1 MSGYRRF
8 IAYVYEYQQG
18 RKGAGKGFIKV
29 EAKNG
34 VCRIRYKLA
43 GIFGKG
49 EGTAEVIG
57 YVREGDRCR
66 GVRLGRWTS
75 AGSSAEFEQ
84 ELDEENLNGSGY
96 SLNDLCGL
104 LLLTD
109 MGEVY
114 GSGWDDRP
122 LNPGEIQLPMQ
133 EEEGRSVRQ
142 EMPER
147 EQENADRA
155 QEEIRQEREMPER
168 DQAMPQQDREM
179 RIEHPG
185 QNQAA
190 LQRDQP
196 VAEWER
202 ERSMPGSESGFQSE
216 PDTGSEHGFRS
227 EPQAGTEQ
235 GFQPEPETGTERGFQ
250 SEPETETEQG
260 FRSEPETGSEQRFQP
275 EPETGPEQGFRSE
288 RETGAEQ
295 GFRPEPET
303 GPEPG
308 FRSEPGTGP
317 EPGFRPEP
325 ETGAEQRFQSDA
337 QRRPEQGFQSVPETR
352 RVIPRQGPT
361 IPRGSQNAP
370 GQNPFLT
377 GPEQSFRSMPGQQRN
392 TVSERETAGRT
403 AEEREQEIR
412 EIEEEEMEAAPPIEM
427 NEPEQSTLP
436 GPEDAGE
443 ERLRGQSAACA
454 QRQMPLFGDE
464 ETVRYMQIQMKDLC
478 CLGRR
483 DRGLANNNFL
493 RRGASRYGYL
503 LMGQRKADGTFFLG
517 VPGVYERQECL
528 MANLCGFPYF
538 REACRCGRNQGR
550 FGYWY
555 RFLDTPDLNRLEGNT
570 YFS

>member
-96 SLNDLCGL
+96 SLNELCGL

-122 LNPGEIQLPMQ
+122 LNPGEIQLPRQ

-168 DQAMPQQDREM
+168 DQTMPQQNREM

-196 VAEWER
+196 VPEWEQ
-202 ERSMPGSESGFQSE
+202 SMPGSES
-216 PDTGSEHGFRS
+216 GFRS

-235 GFQPEPETGTERGFQ
+235 GFRSEPETGTERGFQ
-250 SEPETETEQG
+250 SEPETGIEQG
-260 FRSEPETGSEQRFQP
+260 FRSEPQTGTEQGFQPEPETRSERGFQP
-275 EPETGPEQGFRSE
+275 EPETG
-288 RETGAEQ
+288 AEQ
-295 GFRPEPET
+295 GFQSEPET
-303 GPEPG
+303 ETEQR
-308 FRSEPGTGP
+308 FQ
-317 EPGFRPEP
+317 PEP

-392 TVSERETAGRT
+392 TVSERETAGRS

-503 LMGQRKADGTFFLG
+503 LLGQRKADGTFFLG

-528 MANLCGFPYF
+528 MANLSGFPYF

>member
-34 VCRIRYKLA
+34 VCRIWYKLA

-57 YVREGDRCR
+57 YVREGDRFR

-122 LNPGEIQLPMQ
+122 LNPGEIQLPRQ

-168 DQAMPQQDREM
+168 DQTMPQQNREM

-196 VAEWER
+196 VPEWEQ
-202 ERSMPGSESGFQSE
+202 SMPGSES
-216 PDTGSEHGFRS
+216 GFRS

-235 GFQPEPETGTERGFQ
+235 GFRSEPETGTERGFQ
-250 SEPETETEQG
+250 SEPETGIEQG
-260 FRSEPETGSEQRFQP
+260 FRSEPQTGTEQGFQPEPETRSERGFQP
-275 EPETGPEQGFRSE
+275 EPETG
-288 RETGAEQ
+288 AEQ
-295 GFRPEPET
+295 GFQSEPET
-303 GPEPG
+303 ETEQR
-308 FRSEPGTGP
+308 FQ
-317 EPGFRPEP
+317 PEP

-377 GPEQSFRSMPGQQRN
+377 GPEQSFQSMPGQQRN

-503 LMGQRKADGTFFLG
+503 LLGQRKADGTFFLG

-555 RFLDTPDLNRLEGNT
+555 RFLDTPNLNRLEGNT

>member
-34 VCRIRYKLA
+34 VCRIWYKLA

-57 YVREGDRCR
+57 YVREGDRFR

-96 SLNDLCGL
+96 SLNELCGL

-122 LNPGEIQLPMQ
+122 LNPGEIQLPRQ

-168 DQAMPQQDREM
+168 DQTMPQQNREM

-196 VAEWER
+196 VPEWEQ
-202 ERSMPGSESGFQSE
+202 SMPGSES
-216 PDTGSEHGFRS
+216 GFRS

-235 GFQPEPETGTERGFQ
+235 GFRSEPETGTERGFQ
-250 SEPETETEQG
+250 SEPETGIEQG
-260 FRSEPETGSEQRFQP
+260 FRSEPQTGTEQGFQPEPETRSERGFQP
-275 EPETGPEQGFRSE
+275 EPETG
-288 RETGAEQ
+288 AEQ
-295 GFRPEPET
+295 GFQSEPET
-303 GPEPG
+303 ETEQR
-308 FRSEPGTGP
+308 FQ
-317 EPGFRPEP
+317 PEP

-377 GPEQSFRSMPGQQRN
+377 GPEQSFQSMPGQQRN

-503 LMGQRKADGTFFLG
+503 LLGQRKADGTFFLG

-528 MANLCGFPYF
+528 MANLSGFPYF

-555 RFLDTPDLNRLEGNT
+555 RFLDTPNLNRLEGNT

>member
-57 YVREGDRCR
+57 YIREGDRCR
-66 GVRLGRWTS
+66 GARLGRWTS

-122 LNPGEIQLPMQ
+122 LNPGEIQLPRQ

-142 EMPER
+142 EMSER
-147 EQENADRA
+147 EQETADRA

-168 DQAMPQQDREM
+168 DQTMPEQNREM
-179 RIEHPG
+179 RREHPG

-196 VAEWER
+196 VAEWEQ
-202 ERSMPGSESGFQSE
+202 SMPGSESGFQSE
-216 PDTGSEHGFRS
+216 PETGAERGFRS
-227 EPQAGTEQ
+227 EPETGPEQGFRPEPETGAERGFQLEPETGPEQGFRSETQTGSEQ
-235 GFQPEPETGTERGFQ
+235 GFQPEPETRSERGFRPE
-250 SEPETETEQG
+250 SETETEQG
-260 FRSEPETGSEQRFQP
+260 FRSEPETGSEQRFQ
-275 EPETGPEQGFRSE
+275 S
-288 RETGAEQ
+288 
-295 GFRPEPET
+295 
-303 GPEPG
+303 
-308 FRSEPGTGP
+308 
-317 EPGFRPEP
+317 EP

-377 GPEQSFRSMPGQQRN
+377 GPEQSFQSMPGQQRN

-427 NEPEQSTLP
+427 NEPEQRTLP

-503 LMGQRKADGTFFLG
+503 LLGQRKADGTFFLG

>member
-57 YVREGDRCR
+57 YIREGDRCR
-66 GVRLGRWTS
+66 GARLGRWTS

-122 LNPGEIQLPMQ
+122 LNPGEIQLPRQ

-142 EMPER
+142 EMSER
-147 EQENADRA
+147 EQETADRA

-168 DQAMPQQDREM
+168 DQTMPEQNREM
-179 RIEHPG
+179 RREHPG

-196 VAEWER
+196 VAEWEQ
-202 ERSMPGSESGFQSE
+202 SMPGSESGFQSE
-216 PDTGSEHGFRS
+216 PETGAERGFRS
-227 EPQAGTEQ
+227 EPETGPEQGFRPEPETGAERGFQLEPETGPEQGFRSETQTGSEQ
-235 GFQPEPETGTERGFQ
+235 GFQPEPETRSERGFRPE
-250 SEPETETEQG
+250 SETETEQG
-260 FRSEPETGSEQRFQP
+260 FRSEPETGSEQRFQ
-275 EPETGPEQGFRSE
+275 S
-288 RETGAEQ
+288 
-295 GFRPEPET
+295 
-303 GPEPG
+303 
-308 FRSEPGTGP
+308 
-317 EPGFRPEP
+317 EP

-377 GPEQSFRSMPGQQRN
+377 GPEQSFQSMPGQQRN

-503 LMGQRKADGTFFLG
+503 LLGQRKADGTFFLG

>member
-147 EQENADRA
+147 EQETTDRA

-179 RIEHPG
+179 RREHPG

-202 ERSMPGSESGFQSE
+202 ERSMPGSESGFQLE
-216 PDTGSEHGFRS
+216 PDTGSESGFRS
-227 EPQAGTEQ
+227 EPQAGPEQ
-235 GFQPEPETGTERGFQ
+235 GFRSEPETETERGFQ
-250 SEPETETEQG
+250 SEPETGIEQG
-260 FRSEPETGSEQRFQP
+260 FRSEPQTGPEQGFQP
-275 EPETGPEQGFRSE
+275 EPETRSERGFRSE
-288 RETGAEQ
+288 QETGTEQ

-317 EPGFRPEP
+317 
-325 ETGAEQRFQSDA
+325 EQRFQSDA

-392 TVSERETAGRT
+392 TVSERETTGRT

-517 VPGVYERQECL
+517 VPGIYERQECL

>member
-1 MSGYRRF
+1 
-8 IAYVYEYQQG
+8 
-18 RKGAGKGFIKV
+18 
-29 EAKNG
+29 
-34 VCRIRYKLA
+34 
-43 GIFGKG
+43 
-49 EGTAEVIG
+49 
-57 YVREGDRCR
+57 
-66 GVRLGRWTS
+66 
-75 AGSSAEFEQ
+75 
-84 ELDEENLNGSGY
+84 
-96 SLNDLCGL
+96 
-104 LLLTD
+104 
-109 MGEVY
+109 
-114 GSGWDDRP
+114 
-122 LNPGEIQLPMQ
+122 
-133 EEEGRSVRQ
+133 
-142 EMPER
+142 
-147 EQENADRA
+147 
-155 QEEIRQEREMPER
+155 MPER
-168 DQAMPQQDREM
+168 DQAMPEQNREM
-179 RIEHPG
+179 MREHPG

-196 VAEWER
+196 VPEWEQ
-202 ERSMPGSESGFQSE
+202 SMPGSERGFRLQPE
-216 PDTGSEHGFRS
+216 TGSERGFRS

-295 GFRPEPET
+295 
-303 GPEPG
+303 G

-392 TVSERETAGRT
+392 TVSERETAGRS

-443 ERLRGQSAACA
+443 ERLRGQSSACA

-503 LMGQRKADGTFFLG
+503 LLGQRKADGTFFLG

>member
-1 MSGYRRF
+1 M
-8 IAYVYEYQQG
+8 YEYQQG

-57 YVREGDRCR
+57 YIREGDRCR

-142 EMPER
+142 EMSER
-147 EQENADRA
+147 EQETADRA

-168 DQAMPQQDREM
+168 DQTMPQQNREM

-196 VAEWER
+196 VPEWER

-216 PDTGSEHGFRS
+216 PDTGSERGFRS

-235 GFQPEPETGTERGFQ
+235 GFRPEPETGTERGFQ
-250 SEPETETEQG
+250 SEPETGIEQGFRSEPQTGTEQGFQPEPETRSERGFRPESETETEQG
-260 FRSEPETGSEQRFQP
+260 FRSEPETGSEQRFQ
-275 EPETGPEQGFRSE
+275 
-288 RETGAEQ
+288 
-295 GFRPEPET
+295 
-303 GPEPG
+303 
-308 FRSEPGTGP
+308 
-317 EPGFRPEP
+317 PEP

-392 TVSERETAGRT
+392 TDSERETAGRT

-427 NEPEQSTLP
+427 NEPEQRTLP

-503 LMGQRKADGTFFLG
+503 LLGQRKADGTFFLG

>member
-57 YVREGDRCR
+57 YIREGDRCR

-147 EQENADRA
+147 EQETTDRA

-179 RIEHPG
+179 RREHPG

-190 LQRDQP
+190 WQRDQP

-202 ERSMPGSESGFQSE
+202 ERSMPGSESGFQLE
-216 PDTGSEHGFRS
+216 PDTGSESGFRS
-227 EPQAGTEQ
+227 EPQAGPEQ
-235 GFQPEPETGTERGFQ
+235 GFQSEPETGTERGFQ
-250 SEPETETEQG
+250 SEPETGIEQGFRSEPQTGTEQGFQPEPETRSERGFRPESETETEQG
-260 FRSEPETGSEQRFQP
+260 FRSEPETGSEQRFQ
-275 EPETGPEQGFRSE
+275 
-288 RETGAEQ
+288 
-295 GFRPEPET
+295 
-303 GPEPG
+303 
-308 FRSEPGTGP
+308 
-317 EPGFRPEP
+317 PEP

-412 EIEEEEMEAAPPIEM
+412 EIEEEEMEAVPPIEM

-503 LMGQRKADGTFFLG
+503 LLGQRKADGTFFLG

>member
-122 LNPGEIQLPMQ
+122 LNPGEIQLPRQ

-142 EMPER
+142 EMSER
-147 EQENADRA
+147 EQETADRA

-168 DQAMPQQDREM
+168 DQTMPEQNREM
-179 RIEHPG
+179 MREHPG

-196 VAEWER
+196 VPEWER

-216 PDTGSEHGFRS
+216 PDTGTERGFRS
-227 EPQAGTEQ
+227 EPQAG
-235 GFQPEPETGTERGFQ
+235 
-250 SEPETETEQG
+250 TEQG
-260 FRSEPETGSEQRFQP
+260 FRSEPETGSEQRFQ
-275 EPETGPEQGFRSE
+275 
-288 RETGAEQ
+288 
-295 GFRPEPET
+295 
-303 GPEPG
+303 
-308 FRSEPGTGP
+308 
-317 EPGFRPEP
+317 PEP

-392 TVSERETAGRT
+392 TDSERETAGRT

-503 LMGQRKADGTFFLG
+503 LLGQRKADGTFFLG

>member
-142 EMPER
+142 EMSER
-147 EQENADRA
+147 EQETADRA

-168 DQAMPQQDREM
+168 DQTMPEQNREM
-179 RIEHPG
+179 RREHPG

-196 VAEWER
+196 VAEWEQ
-202 ERSMPGSESGFQSE
+202 SMPGSESGFQSE
-216 PDTGSEHGFRS
+216 PETGAERGFRS
-227 EPQAGTEQ
+227 EPETGPEQGFRPEPETGAERGFQLEPETGPEQGFRSETQTGSEQ
-235 GFQPEPETGTERGFQ
+235 GFQPEPETRSERGFRPE
-250 SEPETETEQG
+250 SETETEQG
-260 FRSEPETGSEQRFQP
+260 FRSEPETGSEQRFQ
-275 EPETGPEQGFRSE
+275 S
-288 RETGAEQ
+288 
-295 GFRPEPET
+295 
-303 GPEPG
+303 
-308 FRSEPGTGP
+308 
-317 EPGFRPEP
+317 EP

-377 GPEQSFRSMPGQQRN
+377 GPEQSFRTMPGQQRN

-503 LMGQRKADGTFFLG
+503 LLGQRKADGTFFLG

>member
-29 EAKNG
+29 EAKNS

-122 LNPGEIQLPMQ
+122 LNPGEIQLPRQ

-168 DQAMPQQDREM
+168 DQAMPEQNREM
-179 RIEHPG
+179 MREHPG

-190 LQRDQP
+190 LQRD
-196 VAEWER
+196 
-202 ERSMPGSESGFQSE
+202 RSMPGSESGFQSE
-216 PDTGSEHGFRS
+216 PDTGSERGFRS

-235 GFQPEPETGTERGFQ
+235 GFRPEPETGTERGFQ
-250 SEPETETEQG
+250 SEPETGIEQGFRSEPQTGTEQGFQPEPETRSERGFRPESETETEQG
-260 FRSEPETGSEQRFQP
+260 FRSEPETGSEQRFQ
-275 EPETGPEQGFRSE
+275 
-288 RETGAEQ
+288 
-295 GFRPEPET
+295 
-303 GPEPG
+303 
-308 FRSEPGTGP
+308 
-317 EPGFRPEP
+317 PEP

-392 TVSERETAGRT
+392 TDSERETAGRT

-427 NEPEQSTLP
+427 NEPEQRTLP

-503 LMGQRKADGTFFLG
+503 LLGQRKADGTFFLG

>member
-196 VAEWER
+196 VPEWEQ
-202 ERSMPGSESGFQSE
+202 SMPGSESGFQSE

-235 GFQPEPETGTERGFQ
+235 GFQPEPETGTESGFQ

-295 GFRPEPET
+295 
-303 GPEPG
+303 
-308 FRSEPGTGP
+308 
-317 EPGFRPEP
+317 GFRPEP

-427 NEPEQSTLP
+427 NEPEQRTLP

>member
-57 YVREGDRCR
+57 YIREGDRCR

-147 EQENADRA
+147 EQETTDRA

-179 RIEHPG
+179 RREHPG

-190 LQRDQP
+190 WQRDQP

-202 ERSMPGSESGFQSE
+202 ERSMPGSESGFQLE
-216 PDTGSEHGFRS
+216 PDTGSESGFRS
-227 EPQAGTEQ
+227 EPQAGPEQ
-235 GFQPEPETGTERGFQ
+235 GFQSEPETGTERGFQ
-250 SEPETETEQG
+250 SEPETGIEQGFRSEPQTGTEQGFQPEPETRSERGFRPESETETEQG
-260 FRSEPETGSEQRFQP
+260 FRSEPETGSEQRFQ
-275 EPETGPEQGFRSE
+275 
-288 RETGAEQ
+288 
-295 GFRPEPET
+295 
-303 GPEPG
+303 
-308 FRSEPGTGP
+308 
-317 EPGFRPEP
+317 PEP

-377 GPEQSFRSMPGQQRN
+377 GPEQSFQSMPGQQRN

-412 EIEEEEMEAAPPIEM
+412 EIEEEEMEAVPPIEM

-503 LMGQRKADGTFFLG
+503 LLGQRKADGTFFLG

>member
-34 VCRIRYKLA
+34 VCRIWYKLA

-57 YVREGDRCR
+57 YVREGDRFR

-96 SLNDLCGL
+96 SLNELCGL

-122 LNPGEIQLPMQ
+122 LNPGEIQLPRQ

-168 DQAMPQQDREM
+168 DQTMPQQNREM

-196 VAEWER
+196 VPEWEQ
-202 ERSMPGSESGFQSE
+202 SMPGSES
-216 PDTGSEHGFRS
+216 GFRS

-235 GFQPEPETGTERGFQ
+235 GFRSEPETGTERGFQ
-250 SEPETETEQG
+250 SEPETGIEQG
-260 FRSEPETGSEQRFQP
+260 FRSEPQTGTEQGFQPEPETRSERGFQP
-275 EPETGPEQGFRSE
+275 EPETG
-288 RETGAEQ
+288 AEQ
-295 GFRPEPET
+295 GFQSEPET
-303 GPEPG
+303 ETEQR
-308 FRSEPGTGP
+308 FQ
-317 EPGFRPEP
+317 PEP

-377 GPEQSFRSMPGQQRN
+377 GPEQSFQSMPGQQRN

-503 LMGQRKADGTFFLG
+503 LLGQRKADGTFFLG

-528 MANLCGFPYF
+528 MANLSGFPYF

-555 RFLDTPDLNRLEGNT
+555 RFLETPNLNRLEGNT

>member
-1 MSGYRRF
+1 M
-8 IAYVYEYQQG
+8 YEYQQG

-34 VCRIRYKLA
+34 VCRIWYKLA

-96 SLNDLCGL
+96 SLDDLCGL

-133 EEEGRSVRQ
+133 EEGRSVRQ

-147 EQENADRA
+147 EQETADRA

-168 DQAMPQQDREM
+168 DQTMPQQNREM
-179 RIEHPG
+179 RIEHSG
-185 QNQAA
+185 QNRAA

-196 VAEWER
+196 VPEWEQ
-202 ERSMPGSESGFQSE
+202 SMPGSERGFQSE
-216 PDTGSEHGFRS
+216 PDTGSERGFRS

-235 GFQPEPETGTERGFQ
+235 GFRSEPETGTERGFQ
-250 SEPETETEQG
+250 SEPETGIEQGFRSEPQTGTEQGFQPEPETRSERGFRPESETETEQG
-260 FRSEPETGSEQRFQP
+260 FRSEPETGSEQGFQ
-275 EPETGPEQGFRSE
+275 
-288 RETGAEQ
+288 
-295 GFRPEPET
+295 
-303 GPEPG
+303 
-308 FRSEPGTGP
+308 
-317 EPGFRPEP
+317 PEP

-503 LMGQRKADGTFFLG
+503 LLGQRKADGTFFLG

>member
-303 GPEPG
+303 G
-308 FRSEPGTGP
+308 
-317 EPGFRPEP
+317 
-325 ETGAEQRFQSDA
+325 AEQRFQSDA

>member
-34 VCRIRYKLA
+34 VCRIWYKLA

-96 SLNDLCGL
+96 SLNELCGL

-122 LNPGEIQLPMQ
+122 LNPGEIQLPRQ

-168 DQAMPQQDREM
+168 DQTMPQQNREM

-196 VAEWER
+196 VPEWEQ
-202 ERSMPGSESGFQSE
+202 SMPGSES
-216 PDTGSEHGFRS
+216 GFRS

-235 GFQPEPETGTERGFQ
+235 GFRSEPETGTERGFQ
-250 SEPETETEQG
+250 SEPETGIEQG
-260 FRSEPETGSEQRFQP
+260 FRSEPQTGTEQGFQPEPETRSERGFQP
-275 EPETGPEQGFRSE
+275 EPETG
-288 RETGAEQ
+288 AEQ
-295 GFRPEPET
+295 GFQSEPET
-303 GPEPG
+303 ETEQR
-308 FRSEPGTGP
+308 FQ
-317 EPGFRPEP
+317 PEP

-377 GPEQSFRSMPGQQRN
+377 GPEQSFQSMPGQQRN

-503 LMGQRKADGTFFLG
+503 LLGQRKADGTFFLG

-528 MANLCGFPYF
+528 MANLSGFPYF

-555 RFLDTPDLNRLEGNT
+555 RFLDTPNLNRLEGNT

>member
-34 VCRIRYKLA
+34 VCRIWYKLA

-57 YVREGDRCR
+57 YVREGDRFR

-84 ELDEENLNGSGY
+84 ELAEENLNGSGY
-96 SLNDLCGL
+96 SLNELCGL

-122 LNPGEIQLPMQ
+122 LNPGEIQLPRQ

-168 DQAMPQQDREM
+168 DQTMPQQNREM

-196 VAEWER
+196 VPEWEQ
-202 ERSMPGSESGFQSE
+202 SMPGSES
-216 PDTGSEHGFRS
+216 GFRS

-235 GFQPEPETGTERGFQ
+235 GFRSEPETGTERGFQ
-250 SEPETETEQG
+250 SEPETGIEQG
-260 FRSEPETGSEQRFQP
+260 FRSEPQTGTEQGFQPEPETRSERGFQP
-275 EPETGPEQGFRSE
+275 EPETG
-288 RETGAEQ
+288 AEQ
-295 GFRPEPET
+295 GFQSEPET
-303 GPEPG
+303 ETEQR
-308 FRSEPGTGP
+308 FQ
-317 EPGFRPEP
+317 PEP

-377 GPEQSFRSMPGQQRN
+377 GPEQSFQSMPGQQRN

-503 LMGQRKADGTFFLG
+503 LLGQRKADGTFFLG

-528 MANLCGFPYF
+528 MANLSGFPYF

-555 RFLDTPDLNRLEGNT
+555 RFLDTPNLNRLEGNT

>member
-1 MSGYRRF
+1 
-8 IAYVYEYQQG
+8 
-18 RKGAGKGFIKV
+18 
-29 EAKNG
+29 
-34 VCRIRYKLA
+34 
-43 GIFGKG
+43 
-49 EGTAEVIG
+49 
-57 YVREGDRCR
+57 
-66 GVRLGRWTS
+66 
-75 AGSSAEFEQ
+75 
-84 ELDEENLNGSGY
+84 
-96 SLNDLCGL
+96 
-104 LLLTD
+104 
-109 MGEVY
+109 
-114 GSGWDDRP
+114 
-122 LNPGEIQLPMQ
+122 
-133 EEEGRSVRQ
+133 
-142 EMPER
+142 
-147 EQENADRA
+147 
-155 QEEIRQEREMPER
+155 MPER
-168 DQAMPQQDREM
+168 DQTMPQQNREM

-196 VAEWER
+196 VPEWEQ
-202 ERSMPGSESGFQSE
+202 SMPGSES
-216 PDTGSEHGFRS
+216 GFRS

-235 GFQPEPETGTERGFQ
+235 GFRSEPETGTERGFQ
-250 SEPETETEQG
+250 SEPETGIEQGFRSEPQTGTEQGFQPEPETRSERGFRPESETETEQG
-260 FRSEPETGSEQRFQP
+260 FRSEPETGSEQRFQ
-275 EPETGPEQGFRSE
+275 
-288 RETGAEQ
+288 
-295 GFRPEPET
+295 
-303 GPEPG
+303 
-308 FRSEPGTGP
+308 
-317 EPGFRPEP
+317 PEP

-412 EIEEEEMEAAPPIEM
+412 EIEEEEMEAVPPIEM

-503 LMGQRKADGTFFLG
+503 LLGQRKADGTFFLG

>member
-34 VCRIRYKLA
+34 VCRIWYKLA

-96 SLNDLCGL
+96 SLDDLCGL

-133 EEEGRSVRQ
+133 EEGRSVRQ

-147 EQENADRA
+147 EQETADRA

-168 DQAMPQQDREM
+168 DQTMPQQNREM
-179 RIEHPG
+179 RIEHSG
-185 QNQAA
+185 QNRAA

-196 VAEWER
+196 VPEWEQ
-202 ERSMPGSESGFQSE
+202 SMPGSERGFQSE
-216 PDTGSEHGFRS
+216 PDTGSERGFRS

-235 GFQPEPETGTERGFQ
+235 GFRSEPETGTERGFQ
-250 SEPETETEQG
+250 SEPETGIEQGFRSEPQTGTEQGFQPEPETRSERGFRPESETETEQG
-260 FRSEPETGSEQRFQP
+260 FRSEPETGSEQGFQ
-275 EPETGPEQGFRSE
+275 
-288 RETGAEQ
+288 
-295 GFRPEPET
+295 
-303 GPEPG
+303 
-308 FRSEPGTGP
+308 
-317 EPGFRPEP
+317 PEP

-503 LMGQRKADGTFFLG
+503 LLGQRKADGTFFLG

>member
-57 YVREGDRCR
+57 YIREGDRCR
-66 GVRLGRWTS
+66 GARLGRWTS

-122 LNPGEIQLPMQ
+122 LNPGEIQLPRQ

-142 EMPER
+142 EMSER
-147 EQENADRA
+147 EQETADRA

-168 DQAMPQQDREM
+168 DQTMPEQNREM
-179 RIEHPG
+179 RREHPG

-196 VAEWER
+196 VAEWEQ
-202 ERSMPGSESGFQSE
+202 SMPGSESGFQSE
-216 PDTGSEHGFRS
+216 PETGAERGFRS
-227 EPQAGTEQ
+227 EPETGPEQGFRSETQTGSEQ
-235 GFQPEPETGTERGFQ
+235 GFQPEPETRSERGFRPE
-250 SEPETETEQG
+250 SETETEQG
-260 FRSEPETGSEQRFQP
+260 FRSEPETGSEQRFQ
-275 EPETGPEQGFRSE
+275 S
-288 RETGAEQ
+288 
-295 GFRPEPET
+295 
-303 GPEPG
+303 
-308 FRSEPGTGP
+308 
-317 EPGFRPEP
+317 EP

-377 GPEQSFRSMPGQQRN
+377 GPEQSFQSMPGQQRN

-427 NEPEQSTLP
+427 NEPEQRTLP

-503 LMGQRKADGTFFLG
+503 LLGQRKADGTFFLG

-528 MANLCGFPYF
+528 MANLSGFPYF

-555 RFLDTPDLNRLEGNT
+555 RFLDTPNLNRLEGNT

>member
-34 VCRIRYKLA
+34 VCRIWYKLA

-57 YVREGDRCR
+57 YVREGDRFR

-96 SLNDLCGL
+96 SLNELCGL

-122 LNPGEIQLPMQ
+122 LNPGEIQLPRQ

-168 DQAMPQQDREM
+168 DQTMPQQNREM

-216 PDTGSEHGFRS
+216 PDTGSERGFRS

-235 GFQPEPETGTERGFQ
+235 GFRPEPETGTERGFQ
-250 SEPETETEQG
+250 SEPETGIEQG
-260 FRSEPETGSEQRFQP
+260 FRSEPQTGTEQGFQPEPETRSERGFQP
-275 EPETGPEQGFRSE
+275 EPETG
-288 RETGAEQ
+288 AEQ
-295 GFRPEPET
+295 GFQSEPET
-303 GPEPG
+303 ETEQR
-308 FRSEPGTGP
+308 FQ
-317 EPGFRPEP
+317 PEP

-377 GPEQSFRSMPGQQRN
+377 GPEQSFQSMPGQQRN

-503 LMGQRKADGTFFLG
+503 LLGQRKADGTFFLG

-528 MANLCGFPYF
+528 MANLSGFPYF

-555 RFLDTPDLNRLEGNT
+555 RFLDTPNLNRLEGNT

>member
-75 AGSSAEFEQ
+75 AGSTAEFEQ

-147 EQENADRA
+147 EQETADRA

-168 DQAMPQQDREM
+168 DQTMPQQNREM

-196 VAEWER
+196 VPEWEQ
-202 ERSMPGSESGFQSE
+202 SMPGSERGFQLQPE
-216 PDTGSEHGFRS
+216 TGSERGFRS

-235 GFQPEPETGTERGFQ
+235 GFRPEPETGSERGFQ
-250 SEPETETEQG
+250 SEPETGTEQG
-260 FRSEPETGSEQRFQP
+260 FRSEPQ
-275 EPETGPEQGFRSE
+275 
-288 RETGAEQ
+288 TGAEQ
-295 GFRPEPET
+295 GFQ
-303 GPEPG
+303 
-308 FRSEPGTGP
+308 
-317 EPGFRPEP
+317 PEP

-352 RVIPRQGPT
+352 WVIPRQGPT

-392 TVSERETAGRT
+392 TVSERETTGRT

-503 LMGQRKADGTFFLG
+503 LLGQRKADGTFFLG

>member
-57 YVREGDRCR
+57 YIREGDRCR
-66 GVRLGRWTS
+66 GARLGRWTS

-122 LNPGEIQLPMQ
+122 LNPGEIQLPRQ

-142 EMPER
+142 EMSER
-147 EQENADRA
+147 EQETADRA

-168 DQAMPQQDREM
+168 DQTMPEQNREM
-179 RIEHPG
+179 RREHPG

-196 VAEWER
+196 VAEWEQ
-202 ERSMPGSESGFQSE
+202 SMPGSESGFQSE
-216 PDTGSEHGFRS
+216 PETGAERGFRS
-227 EPQAGTEQ
+227 EPETGPEQGFRPEPETGAERGFQLEPETGPEQGFRSETQTGSEQ
-235 GFQPEPETGTERGFQ
+235 GFQPEPETRSERGFRPE
-250 SEPETETEQG
+250 SETETEQG
-260 FRSEPETGSEQRFQP
+260 FRSEPETGSEQRFQ
-275 EPETGPEQGFRSE
+275 S
-288 RETGAEQ
+288 
-295 GFRPEPET
+295 
-303 GPEPG
+303 
-308 FRSEPGTGP
+308 
-317 EPGFRPEP
+317 EP

-377 GPEQSFRSMPGQQRN
+377 GPEQSFQSMPGQQRN

-427 NEPEQSTLP
+427 NEPEQRTLP

-503 LMGQRKADGTFFLG
+503 LLGQRKADGTFFLG

-528 MANLCGFPYF
+528 MANLCRFPYF

>member
-34 VCRIRYKLA
+34 VCRIWYKLA

-57 YVREGDRCR
+57 YVREGDRFR

-96 SLNDLCGL
+96 SLNELCGL

-122 LNPGEIQLPMQ
+122 LNPGEIQLPRQ

-168 DQAMPQQDREM
+168 DQTMPEQNREM
-179 RIEHPG
+179 MREHPG

-196 VAEWER
+196 VPEWER
-202 ERSMPGSESGFQSE
+202 ERTMPGSER
-216 PDTGSEHGFRS
+216 GFRS

-235 GFQPEPETGTERGFQ
+235 GFRSEPETGTERGFQ
-250 SEPETETEQG
+250 SEPETGIEQG
-260 FRSEPETGSEQRFQP
+260 FRSEPQTGTEQGFQPEPETRSERGFQP
-275 EPETGPEQGFRSE
+275 EPETG
-288 RETGAEQ
+288 AEQ
-295 GFRPEPET
+295 GFQSEPET
-303 GPEPG
+303 ETEQR
-308 FRSEPGTGP
+308 FQ
-317 EPGFRPEP
+317 PEP

-377 GPEQSFRSMPGQQRN
+377 GPEQSFQSMPGQQRN

-503 LMGQRKADGTFFLG
+503 LLGQRKADGTFFLG

-528 MANLCGFPYF
+528 MANLSGFPYF

-555 RFLDTPDLNRLEGNT
+555 RFLDTPNLNRLEGNT

>member
-29 EAKNG
+29 EAKNS

-96 SLNDLCGL
+96 SLDDLCGL

-168 DQAMPQQDREM
+168 DQTMPQQDREM

-196 VAEWER
+196 VPEWEQ
-202 ERSMPGSESGFQSE
+202 SMPGSERGFQLQPE
-216 PDTGSEHGFRS
+216 TGSERGFRS

-235 GFQPEPETGTERGFQ
+235 GFRSEPETGTERGF
-250 SEPETETEQG
+250 
-260 FRSEPETGSEQRFQP
+260 RL
-275 EPETGPEQGFRSE
+275 
-288 RETGAEQ
+288 
-295 GFRPEPET
+295 
-303 GPEPG
+303 
-308 FRSEPGTGP
+308 
-317 EPGFRPEP
+317 EP

-377 GPEQSFRSMPGQQRN
+377 GPEQSFQSMPGQQRN
-392 TVSERETAGRT
+392 TVSERETTGRT

-503 LMGQRKADGTFFLG
+503 LLGQRKADGTFFLG

-538 REACRCGRNQGR
+538 REACRCGRDQGR

>member
-168 DQAMPQQDREM
+168 DQAMPEQNREM
-179 RIEHPG
+179 MREHPG

-196 VAEWER
+196 VPEWEQ
-202 ERSMPGSESGFQSE
+202 SMPGSERGFRLQPE
-216 PDTGSEHGFRS
+216 TGSERGFRS

-295 GFRPEPET
+295 
-303 GPEPG
+303 
-308 FRSEPGTGP
+308 
-317 EPGFRPEP
+317 GFRPEP

-427 NEPEQSTLP
+427 NEPEQRTLP

-503 LMGQRKADGTFFLG
+503 LLGQRKADGTFFLG

>member
-34 VCRIRYKLA
+34 VCRIWYKLA

-57 YVREGDRCR
+57 YIREGDRCR

-147 EQENADRA
+147 EQETTDRA

-179 RIEHPG
+179 RREHPG

-190 LQRDQP
+190 WQRDQP

-202 ERSMPGSESGFQSE
+202 ERSMPGSESGFQLE
-216 PDTGSEHGFRS
+216 PDTGSESGFRS
-227 EPQAGTEQ
+227 EPQAGPEQ
-235 GFQPEPETGTERGFQ
+235 GFQSEPETGTERGFQ
-250 SEPETETEQG
+250 SEPETGIEQGFRSEPQTGTEQGFQPEPETRSERGFRPESETETEQG
-260 FRSEPETGSEQRFQP
+260 FRSEPETGSEQRFQ
-275 EPETGPEQGFRSE
+275 
-288 RETGAEQ
+288 
-295 GFRPEPET
+295 
-303 GPEPG
+303 
-308 FRSEPGTGP
+308 
-317 EPGFRPEP
+317 PEP

-377 GPEQSFRSMPGQQRN
+377 GPEQSFQSMPGQQRN

-412 EIEEEEMEAAPPIEM
+412 EIEEEEMEAVPPIEM

-503 LMGQRKADGTFFLG
+503 LLGQRKADGTFFLG

>member
-142 EMPER
+142 EMSER
-147 EQENADRA
+147 EQETADRA
-155 QEEIRQEREMPER
+155 QEEISQEREMPER
-168 DQAMPQQDREM
+168 DQTMPQQNREM

-196 VAEWER
+196 VPEWER

-216 PDTGSEHGFRS
+216 PETGPERGFRS
-227 EPQAGTEQ
+227 EPQAGSEQ
-235 GFQPEPETGTERGFQ
+235 GFRPEPETGTERGFQ
-250 SEPETETEQG
+250 L
-260 FRSEPETGSEQRFQP
+260 

-288 RETGAEQ
+288 PQTGPEQGFQPESETRSER
-295 GFRPEPET
+295 GFRPESET
-303 GPEPG
+303 GPEP
-308 FRSEPGTGP
+308 S
-317 EPGFRPEP
+317 FRPEP

-377 GPEQSFRSMPGQQRN
+377 GPEQSSRSMPAQQRN

-436 GPEDAGE
+436 GSEDAGE

-503 LMGQRKADGTFFLG
+503 LLGQRKADGTFFLG
-517 VPGVYERQECL
+517 VPGIYERQECL

-555 RFLDTPDLNRLEGNT
+555 RFLDTPDLNGLEGNT

>member
-142 EMPER
+142 EMSER
-147 EQENADRA
+147 EQETADRA

-168 DQAMPQQDREM
+168 DQTMPEQNREM
-179 RIEHPG
+179 MREHPG

-196 VAEWER
+196 VPEWER
-202 ERSMPGSESGFQSE
+202 ERTMPGSER
-216 PDTGSEHGFRS
+216 GFRS

-235 GFQPEPETGTERGFQ
+235 GFRSEPETGTERGFQ
-250 SEPETETEQG
+250 SEPETGIEQG
-260 FRSEPETGSEQRFQP
+260 FRSEPQTGSEQRFQ
-275 EPETGPEQGFRSE
+275 
-288 RETGAEQ
+288 
-295 GFRPEPET
+295 
-303 GPEPG
+303 
-308 FRSEPGTGP
+308 
-317 EPGFRPEP
+317 PEP

-377 GPEQSFRSMPGQQRN
+377 GPEQSFRTMPGQQRN

-503 LMGQRKADGTFFLG
+503 LLGQRKADGTFFLG